1 MSTGLAGPVS
11 APAHSLPAG
20 SPPTLGSHGA
30 LGSVGPSHVGV
41 SALRYPS
48 GQTDPLY
55 IGGQVSTSS
64 ATGIVIAEIHVES
77 EQSPPAG
84 DTTTSRQ
91 PSATAAAARLPPE
104 GPSHVPDCLGFNELQ
119 VNSKCKGTTVTVG
132 RRSGYRPTRLAC
144 MRIGLR
150 HTLVNKKL
158 SYRRETARR
167 AEAMFYVATHICG
180 HHIAWHI

>member
-20 SPPTLGSHGA
+20 STPTFGSHGA

-48 GQTDPLY
+48 GQADPLD

-64 ATGIVIAEIHVES
+64 ATGIVVAEIQAEHD
-77 EQSPPAG
+77 QPPGTDG
-84 DTTTSRQ
+84 DDDTTTTSRQ

-104 GPSHVPDCLGFNELQ
+104 GPSNVCRQDQICLF
-119 VNSKCKGTTVTVG
+119 
-132 RRSGYRPTRLAC
+132 
-144 MRIGLR
+144 
-150 HTLVNKKL
+150 
-158 SYRRETARR
+158 
-167 AEAMFYVATHICG
+167 
-180 HHIAWHI
+180 